1 MTVRL
6 LVAALDAELQA
17 FPAQIDGFDRLVTGP
32 GKLKAAVALTRALSA
47 RDYSEVVVVGTAG
60 ALDPELEAAVHEIGT
75 VLQHDVSDLDGIVG
89 QHVSLPARI
98 DLPQQ
103 GHAIATGDI
112 FVDDPDAVVRI
123 RALDAALVDMESYAY
138 AYVAGEFGVPL
149 RIIKA
154 VSDRAQDGAT
164 QLWDEVV
171 ATCSAA
177 LWERFRAD
185 YDL

>member
-6 LVAALDAELQA
+6 LVAALDAELVA
-17 FPAQIDGFDRLVTGP
+17 FPAEIDGFDRLVTGP

-47 RDYSEVVVVGTAG
+47 REYTEVVVVGTAG
-60 ALDPELEAAVHEIGT
+60 ALDPDLEADVHEIGT

-89 QHVSLPARI
+89 QHVSLPTRI
-98 DLPQQ
+98 ELSNP

-112 FVDDPDAVVRI
+112 FVDDADAVVRI
-123 RALDAALVDMESYAY
+123 RALDAVLVDMEAYAY

-171 ATCSAA
+171 AACSAA
-177 LWERFRAD
+177 LWQSFRSD
-185 YDL
+185 YGL